1 MEWLKEAIENNIV
14 LRLALKEM
22 AKRKDDKNIIETT
35 RKILDKELH
44 EVFTNAQITEILKI
58 VEEI

>member
-44 EVFTNAQITEILKI
+44 EVFTNAQIAEILKI